1 MIASPPPKRRPP
13 ALKRT
18 NGAHMRATS
27 LLSSFGYAFAGLWH
41 LLSTQRNAKIHV
53 VLGLAA
59 AALGLLLGIDRY
71 EWLALIVT
79 ITIVLAAEGI
89 NTAIEAVVDMVAP
102 EYHPLA
108 KIAKDVGAGTVLLTA
123 IASVVVGL
131 VLFLP
136 HLWPIVLRWFVE
148 R

>member
-1 MIASPPPKRRPP
+1 
-13 ALKRT
+13 
-18 NGAHMRATS
+18 MRATS